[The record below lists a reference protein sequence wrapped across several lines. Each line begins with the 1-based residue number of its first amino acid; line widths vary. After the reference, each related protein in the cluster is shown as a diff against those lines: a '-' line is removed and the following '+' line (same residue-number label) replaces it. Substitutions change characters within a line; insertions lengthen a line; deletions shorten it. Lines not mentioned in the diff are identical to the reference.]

1 MEVMGYDTEITNS
14 IDFTERQKEKIKNEK
29 EESDES
35 SDSMNQKKVKISHKE
50 LRLAKI
56 EELNEEF
63 KNFFLENNYESALTI
78 MKKLIFFEPNSK
90 RIFLKF

>member
-1 MEVMGYDTEITNS
+1 MEVIGYDTEITNS
-14 IDFTERQKEKIKNEK
+14 IDYTERQKEKIKKEK